1 MTKEE
6 ALQILDTIPTIG
18 EQVDALEM
26 AISALEQQNKRMSDE
41 DMAKFKQELI
51 DASKEPCD
59 DAISREAVRKK
70 FHTITEWNGDVRRVI
85 YEQDLDE
92 LPSVQPLSVLDDIKA
107 EIQEHTQRYTLAR
120 ESGGMGQVDWSDYLI
135 KADDVIK
142 IINKHTQ

>member
-59 DAISREAVRKK
+59 DAISRESAYKIATSPDTPFGK
-70 FHTITEWNGDVRRVI
+70 HKGTQIK
-85 YEQDLDE
+85 E